1 MCVDEVVISGMSG
14 RLPESDTIDEF
25 KEHLM
30 NNEDMITDDGRRW
43 TPGMIS
49 WFTFHDQGVKI
60 RFPFSIENNF
70 ITFQYLI
77 YLEFVNL

>member
-14 RLPESDTIDEF
+14 RLPESDTINEF

-49 WFTFHDQGVKI
+49 
-60 RFPFSIENNF
+60 
-70 ITFQYLI
+70 
-77 YLEFVNL
+77 